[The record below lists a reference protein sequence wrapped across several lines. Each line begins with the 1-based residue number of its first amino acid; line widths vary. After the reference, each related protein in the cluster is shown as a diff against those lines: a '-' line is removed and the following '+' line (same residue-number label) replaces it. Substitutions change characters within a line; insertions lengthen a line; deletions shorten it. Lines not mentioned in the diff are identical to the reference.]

1 MSGSFYRPIKETAS
15 PCVAA
20 SPLQSPLPAGTTP
33 AAKAAAHAHESR
45 PAIGAPS
52 AAGGR
57 LDRTEILCCA
67 GDVIGAARG
76 LRIGG
81 RDRRSR
87 KGERDRQGKLLLRII
102 DLLCCRCAP
111 HFLVLDSRRPHL
123 TCPVLLVHVHDC
135 KECAPARREAA
146 P

>member
-67 GDVIGAARG
+67 GESLAPRVVCASAVETADPAKASAIAKGK
-76 LRIGG
+76 
-81 RDRRSR
+81 RDF
-87 KGERDRQGKLLLRII
+87 
-102 DLLCCRCAP
+102 A
-111 HFLVLDSRRPHL
+111 HH
-123 TCPVLLVHVHDC
+123 
-135 KECAPARREAA
+135 
-146 P
+146 

>member
-87 KGERDRQGKLLLRII
+87 KGERDRQGSGGK
-102 DLLCCRCAP
+102 
-111 HFLVLDSRRPHL
+111 PHL
-123 TCPVLLVHVHDC
+123 DRCPS
-135 KECAPARREAA
+135 ARSWELSAGQREK
-146 P
+146 PRPW